1 MSNYSIKQ
9 FSEITGITKFVLRTW
24 ENRYNFLK
32 PERTESN
39 IRVYTDE
46 MLVRALNIN
55 LLLRNKYKISKICK
69 LNDSQISKEIEKIQ
83 KNESSNL
90 TDQYINEIIIS
101 CINFNVAQF
110 NNIYNKGI
118 KKFGL
123 KKFYKDV
130 ILITMQRIGILWLS
144 NQVSPS
150 QEHFL
155 SEQIKQKISV
165 SINEVFYK
173 KQSRKNWLLFLPE
186 NEFHEIGLLFAK
198 FILVQNGHNVIYLG
212 SNVPYESL
220 NDVVKK
226 QQIDAVLFFAVTLSS
241 KNNLSYTANY
251 LNNVFKNSEHYVI
264 SNNLSIDKDL
274 INNLKIIDNIDSFV
288 EEVSS
293 NN

>member
-24 ENRYNFLK
+24 ENRYDFLK

-46 MLVRALNIN
+46 MLVRTLNIN
-55 LLLRNKYKISKICK
+55 LLLKNKYKISKICK
-69 LNDSQISKEIEKIQ
+69 LDDSQIAKEIENLE
-83 KNESSNL
+83 KNENGDL

-101 CINFNVAQF
+101 CINFNGVKF
-110 NNIYNKGI
+110 NNIYNEGV

-130 ILITMQRIGILWLS
+130 LLITMQRIGILWLS

-173 KQSRKNWLLFLPE
+173 KQSGKNWLLFLPE

-198 FILVQNGHNVIYLG
+198 FILVQNEHNVIYLG

-226 QQIDAVLFFAVTLSS
+226 QKIDAVLFFAVTLSS
-241 KNNLSYTANY
+241 KNNLSYTANF
-251 LNNVFKNSEHYVI
+251 LSNIFKNSEYYVI
-264 SNNLSIDKDL
+264 SNNLSINKDL
-274 INNLKIIDNIDSFV
+274 ISNLKIIESVDDFV
-288 EEVSS
+288 EEVSI